1 MPQNTSTRAT
11 QHCHVTF
18 AAGTT
23 GTTVVATYNTGS
35 CFKLYGGVLTV
46 GQYTWYELTDG
57 SKVSQSLHS
66 LRQATMKQRTCK
78 STSVHKTEQ
87 KKNNEKERRKK
98 KKDRYCCV
106 IKRIKVFQKGT
117 SLLWKKSWDKD
128 DVRGIYFSLS
138 LSRSLTGASGVVLL
152 VFVLADS
159 NVSFIGCC
167 WYNII
172 SCIKLHQFG

>member
-57 SKVSQSLHS
+57 SKVSQSS
-66 LRQATMKQRTCK
+66 SSKQRTMKERTYK
-78 STSVHKTEQ
+78 STNVHKTEQ

-98 KKDRYCCV
+98 RKID
-106 IKRIKVFQKGT
+106 T
-117 SLLWKKSWDKD
+117 
-128 DVRGIYFSLS
+128 
-138 LSRSLTGASGVVLL
+138 VV
-152 VFVLADS
+152 
-159 NVSFIGCC
+159 
-167 WYNII
+167 
-172 SCIKLHQFG
+172 

>member
-66 LRQATMKQRTCK
+66 LRQAKKEQWKNEHANQQTYIRQNKR
-78 STSVHKTEQ
+78 KTTR
-87 KKNNEKERRKK
+87 KKEEK

-117 SLLWKKSWDKD
+117 SLLWKKKLRQGWCPWN
-128 DVRGIYFSLS
+128 I
-138 LSRSLTGASGVVLL
+138 LL
-152 VFVLADS
+152 PFTVE
-159 NVSFIGCC
+159 ITHRCKWCC
-167 WYNII
+167 FPSVCPGRLKCLFYWMPLI
-172 SCIKLHQFG
+172 

>member
-57 SKVSQSLHS
+57 SKVSPALHS
-66 LRQATMKQRTCK
+66 FRQANK
-78 STSVHKTEQ
+78 EQ
-87 KKNNEKERRKK
+87 
-98 KKDRYCCV
+98 
-106 IKRIKVFQKGT
+106 
-117 SLLWKKSWDKD
+117 
-128 DVRGIYFSLS
+128 
-138 LSRSLTGASGVVLL
+138 
-152 VFVLADS
+152 
-159 NVSFIGCC
+159 
-167 WYNII
+167 
-172 SCIKLHQFG
+172 